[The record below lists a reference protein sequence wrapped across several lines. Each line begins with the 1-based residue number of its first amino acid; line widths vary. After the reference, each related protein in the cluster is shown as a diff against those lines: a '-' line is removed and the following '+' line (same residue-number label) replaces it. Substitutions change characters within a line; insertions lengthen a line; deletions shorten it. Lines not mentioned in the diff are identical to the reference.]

1 MVICRVSRGDKVSNK
16 KRLKQ
21 YLIEGDNPFLLNE
34 NNNGKTI
41 MLSGAWGAGKTHFW
55 QNEIESILSEKLK
68 REDKACVY
76 VSLYGKDN
84 LNTLKEEVYIKA
96 SLDNNIISSE
106 VSTFGFDVLSSIKN
120 SDLKIGSAVNAGAN
134 LLKSKKR
141 NKGKNKIKDG
151 GVICFDDFER
161 KSNAIS
167 LNDLFGFISQLSLE
181 MNCKVVII
189 LNSGV
194 FEGNE
199 AEIFKQVKEKTINK
213 FFYFKPTVDELFK
226 SIYKDEKYTKLEKY
240 KSAILDAIKETEELN
255 ARLYIQVLDNC
266 LEWNDK
272 KQNLDNN
279 IVRVLV
285 LTTINFVL
293 NHMLLD
299 YQEVIMLNRKVIGS
313 SVSSFYDGFIKYKL
327 IESYPD
333 SIFCN
338 NNFSL
343 YQVAIDNKNNYSSVC
358 KKKNFINIIKNIKT
372 IIYDTSIDSDTG
384 IKNARHTQIEQ
395 EELLKW
401 LNNNYRELETLW
413 KYGYQLYYVGTVK
426 QGLYNEIADFIKTGI
441 LL

>member
-1 MVICRVSRGDKVSNK
+1 MSNK
-16 KRLKQ
+16 EKLKE
-21 YLIEGDNPFLLNE
+21 YLIGSNLPFLLNE

-55 QNEIESILSEKLK
+55 QNEIEPKLSEELK
-68 REDKACVY
+68 DKASVY

-167 LNDLFGFISQLSLE
+167 LNDLFGFISQLALE

-189 LNSGV
+189 LNSDV
-194 FEGNE
+194 FEGKE
-199 AEIFKQVKEKTINK
+199 AEVFKQVKEKTINK
-213 FFYFKPTVDELFK
+213 FFYFKPTIDELLE
-226 SIYKDEKYTKLEKY
+226 SIFEDKKYTKLEEY
-240 KSAILDAIKETEELN
+240 KPAILEAIKETEELN

-266 LEWNDK
+266 LEWIYSGK
-272 KQNLDNN
+272 ELHEN
-279 IVRVLV
+279 IIRVLV

-293 NHMLLD
+293 NHMILD
-299 YQEVIMLNRKVIGS
+299 YKKVDSIPYS
-313 SVSSFYDGFIKYKL
+313 NSNLDIKFIKYKL
-327 IESYPD
+327 IESYPN
-333 SIFCN
+333 SIFI
-338 NNFSL
+338 NNFFSL
-343 YQVAIDNKNNYSSVC
+343 KIVKNNENNYLSEC
-358 KKKNFINIIKNIKT
+358 KKNSFIDIINNIKRVIYEKTINHETEIENFI
-372 IIYDTSIDSDTG
+372 YSQ
-384 IKNARHTQIEQ
+384 TQQ
-395 EELLKW
+395 EELLKC
-401 LNNNYRELETLW
+401 LNDNYKELEALW
-413 KYGYQLYYVGTVK
+413 KYGYQLYYVGTIEEE
-426 QGLYNEIADFIKTGI
+426 LYNDIVDFIKTGI